1 LAQTFL
7 SGVDPTL
14 NGTVRTQKALQT
26 PGGRTTTMIM
36 IIVII
41 MMNKNGDV
49 RWKSRHSLRNLPV
62 QFAEGIIAGTALGSK
77 AVLLRPP

>member
-26 PGGRTTTMIM
+26 PGGRTTTMM

-41 MMNKNGDV
+41 MNKNGDV